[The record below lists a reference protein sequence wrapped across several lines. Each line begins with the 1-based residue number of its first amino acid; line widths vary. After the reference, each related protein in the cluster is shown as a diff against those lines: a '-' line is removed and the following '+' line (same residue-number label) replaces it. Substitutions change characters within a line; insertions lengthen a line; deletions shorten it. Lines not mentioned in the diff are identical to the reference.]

1 MSTPNAEK
9 PRKAREERT
18 MKRLKAIIVI
28 LASLAAVVLAHHYL
42 KRPEPG
48 QKSRTA
54 GETPVAVEKIGTRH
68 FADRIQGIGTVSAN
82 ESVTITSTV
91 SELVTEVL
99 FQDGA
104 LVKQG
109 DVLVRLKS
117 AEQSAQLEEAR
128 ISLAE
133 QTRQFDRVKA
143 LREKDMVAEQEFDTA
158 QSNLDAANAR
168 FQAAQARLKDRVITA
183 PFEGVLGIR
192 RVSPGTLVSPGSVIT
207 TLDDLGVV
215 KVDFTVPETL
225 LAELAVGQSIE
236 ARGAAWPDER
246 FQGKVASIDSR
257 VDPTTRAVT
266 VQARVPNP
274 DRRLRTGML
283 LTVELASRPRDAVAV
298 PEKALLAYADKQY
311 VFVLQDDQTVAQRGV
326 KLGEREA
333 GWVEVEDGLKEGDT
347 IVVDGIMDLR
357 DGAHVRVS
365 DSAGGAVEQ
374 TTPPPP
380 QPK

>member
-1 MSTPNAEK
+1 
-9 PRKAREERT
+9 

-28 LASLAAVVLAHHYL
+28 LASLAVVVLAHHYL
-42 KRPEPG
+42 KRSEPG

-54 GETPVAVEKIGTRH
+54 GETPVAVEKVGMRH
-68 FADRIQGIGTVSAN
+68 FADRIQGVGTVSAN

-117 AEQSAQLEEAR
+117 AEQSADLEEAR
-128 ISLAE
+128 VALEE
-133 QTRQFDRVKA
+133 QTRQFDRVKT

-168 FQAAQARLKDRVITA
+168 LLAAQARLKDRVITA

-192 RVSPGTLVSPGSVIT
+192 RVGPGTLVTPGSVIT
-207 TLDDLGVV
+207 TLDDLGVI
-215 KVDFTVPETL
+215 KVDFTVPEAL
-225 LAELAVGQSIE
+225 LAELAAGQSIE
-236 ARGAAWPDER
+236 ARCAAWPDER

-257 VDPTTRAVT
+257 VDPTTRAIA

-283 LTVELASRPRDAVAV
+283 LTVELAARPRDSVAV

-326 KLGEREA
+326 QLGEREA
-333 GWVEVEDGLKEGDT
+333 GWVEVVDGLKQGDT
-347 IVVDGIMDLR
+347 IVVDGIIDLR

-365 DSAGGAVEQ
+365 DSAGSAVEQ